1 MLTKTKTGLAAAT
14 VLGAVISLGS
24 AAAVLASDDNSPADT
39 PNGPYFYVDTYGVPP
54 KAQRQDQRLYHSSQE
69 HSEKPRPNDR

>member
-1 MLTKTKTGLAAAT
+1 MLTKTKAGLAAAT

-24 AAAVLASDDNSPADT
+24 AAAVPASDDASPANT

-54 KAQRQDQRLYHSSQE
+54 KGQRQDQRLYHSSQD
-69 HSEKPRPNDR
+69 HSEKAEPNDR